1 MSCTGDGAAERR
13 FDRDFLLSQEKRN
26 QVVELWEVE
35 KYGLDCFGDPNH
47 VHLYGMPPREWYQRG
62 VRILART
69 CLEAVKDPLGNKI
82 GSDLAEVV
90 SRATGHPPIGV
101 VDPFAGSCNGLYSML
116 SHLPGSKGIG
126 FELDAKVFELTSRN
140 IAHLKAPIQ
149 LIEGSYKDLG
159 SKHRHPLDHLVVV
172 FLGPPWGDA
181 LKPETGL
188 HLDQTKPPILEIV
201 RDFEDVYG
209 SQAVLYATE
218 VHEVNEPTA
227 LKAVQDAFDWTD
239 LRIYDVNAPGL
250 QHGILMGTRR
260 WSPSLPQ
267 SR

>member
-1 MSCTGDGAAERR
+1 VR
-13 FDRDFLLSQEKRN
+13 
-26 QVVELWEVE
+26 
-35 KYGLDCFGDPNH
+35 
-47 VHLYGMPPREWYQRG
+47 LYGMPPREWYQRG

-90 SRATGHPPIGV
+90 SRATGDPPIGI

-116 SHLPGSKGIG
+116 RHLPGSKGIG

-149 LIEGSYKDLG
+149 VLEGSYKDLVR
-159 SKHRHPLDHLVVV
+159 KHRHPSDHLVVV

-201 RDFEDVYG
+201 RDFETVYG

-227 LKAVQDAFDWTD
+227 LKAVQDSGD
-239 LRIYDVNAPGL
+239 GL
-250 QHGILMGTRR
+250 QVPQREVVDRHLAEFLSGGHRSGVDQVPTDAYRTLLELFDRQWLGSAPRR
-260 WSPSLPQ
+260 EA
-267 SR
+267 